1 MSVLGIL
8 TCEILELEFAH
19 ILGADSEVTRVVVVE
34 NAQSAR
40 LIAAL
45 EAQGQPPVQRIPHLH
60 SFQPTPTES
69 LTVVARVLEF
79 ALHRKREI
87 LQRALIQAARE
98 LRPYVDALLLGYGLC
113 GNALENPERLLDV
126 DVPVFI
132 PMDEDHP
139 VDDCVGLLIGGRT
152 CYYAEQCRI
161 PGTFFMIPGW
171 THHWPRIFG
180 EDFCGNDPATA
191 RRLFA
196 HYERALLVPTPV
208 MSEAAMRRNTAE
220 FVRLFGVRIEVHKG
234 TLAFLQQ
241 AWESAKASV
250 KGASCIESGR
260 G

>member
-19 ILGADSEVTRVVVVE
+19 ILGADSEVARVVVVE

-45 EAQGQPPVQRIPHLH
+45 EAQGRPLVQRIPHLH
-60 SFQPTPTES
+60 SFQPTPAEP
-69 LTVVARVLEF
+69 LTVIVRVLEF

-98 LRPYVDALLLGYGLC
+98 LRPYMDALLLGYGLC
-113 GNALENPERLLDV
+113 GNALENPRELLDV
-126 DVPVFI
+126 GVPVFI

-139 VDDCVGLLIGGRT
+139 VDDCVGLLIGGRA
-152 CYYAEQCRI
+152 CYFAEQCQT

-220 FVRLFGVRIEVHKG
+220 FIRLFGVRVEVRAG
-234 TLAFLQQ
+234 TLVFLQQ
-241 AWESAKASV
+241 AWERAKASV
-250 KGASCIESGR
+250 KGSLCTESGR
-260 G
+260 E

>member
-8 TCEILELEFAH
+8 TCEILELEVAH
-19 ILGADSEVTRVVVVE
+19 ILGADSEVTQVVVVE
-34 NAQSAR
+34 NAHSAR

-60 SFQPTPTES
+60 SFQPAPVEP
-69 LTVVARVLEF
+69 LTVVIRVLEF
-79 ALHRKREI
+79 ALHRKREV

-113 GNALENPERLLDV
+113 GNALENPQELLDV
-126 DVPVFI
+126 TVPVFI
-132 PMDEDHP
+132 PMDEGHP

-152 CYYAEQCRI
+152 CYYAEQCQT

-180 EDFCGNDPATA
+180 AEFCGADPATA

-196 HYERALLVPTPV
+196 HYERALLVLTPV
-208 MSEAAMRRNTAE
+208 LSREAMLHNTAE
-220 FVRLFGVRIEVHKG
+220 FVRLFGVRIEVREGTVTSLHK
-234 TLAFLQQ
+234 
-241 AWESAKASV
+241 AWESAKAGV
-250 KGASCIESGR
+250 KAAAR
-260 G
+260 HR